1 MSNTIE
7 VLSADSM
14 KNQYW
19 GQYKTLATLLNETL
33 GVLRALK
40 AEGVPADVP
49 TGPIAVTEPVKPM
62 VSNSTAADLLS
73 RYRAKPTQ
81 FKTKT
86 LSDLVRDA
94 ASTIRT
100 RITAPGIVSYI
111 RGVDPSREINMSSLS
126 ALISQI
132 SREEDWKLVE
142 KGMGGQPNVYALA
155 EVDPLS

>member
-49 TGPIAVTEPVKPM
+49 TEAVKAIPAPNPPPELFPVAQRVEDAPQPKSPLK
-62 VSNSTAADLLS
+62 ST
-73 RYRAKPTQ
+73 
-81 FKTKT
+81 T
-86 LSDLVRDA
+86 LSGLVREGA
-94 ASTIRT
+94 ATMKRG
-100 RITAPGIVSYI
+100 ITAPGILAYI
-111 RGVDPSREINMSSLS
+111 REVDPSREVKMSSLS

-132 SREEDWKLVE
+132 SREEDWSLDE
-142 KGMGGQPNVYALA
+142 SGIGGQPNVYSLKQG
-155 EVDPLS
+155 